1 MVANDLSFQNLII
14 DMDGVLWRGETPV
27 PGLVDFFAALR
38 AEGLGFVLATNNA
51 TKTAAQYERRLAGY
65 GVEIPAR
72 QILNSAE
79 ASALFLRHQLPAD
92 AVVYVVGEEGLRMA
106 VENQGFKVPASEGF
120 VGPGLV
126 ADAVV
131 VGFTRYVCYPQ
142 LASAAYLINQGARFV
157 GTNPDVTIPTEMGP
171 LPGTGSLLALIRAAT
186 GVEPEIVGKPNRALF
201 DEALRRLNSQPHT
214 TAMVGDR
221 LATDMAGGSA
231 AGLKTILLLSGVTD
245 RAELEASSIQPDLVF
260 EDLRDLTAYLQRQN
274 G

>member
-1 MVANDLSFQNLII
+1 MVTDDLSFQNLII

-27 PGLVDFFAALR
+27 PGLPDFFAVLR
-38 AEGLGFVLATNNA
+38 AQGLAFVLATNNA

-79 ASALFLRHQLPAD
+79 ASALFLRHKLIPGA
-92 AVVYVVGEEGLRMA
+92 AVYVVGEEGLRMA
-106 VENQGFKVPASEGF
+106 MEEQGLKVLAADGF
-120 VGPGLV
+120 IGPESR

-142 LASAAYLINQGARFV
+142 LASAAHLINHGADFI

-171 LPGTGSLLALIRAAT
+171 MPGAGSLLAFIEAAT
-186 GVEPEIVGKPNRALF
+186 GVEPVIVGKPNRTLF
-201 DEALRRLNSQPHT
+201 DEALRRLNSQPQA

-221 LATDMAGGSA
+221 LTTDIAGGSA

-245 RAELEASSIQPDLVF
+245 QAELEASSIQPDLVF
-260 EDLRDLTAYLQRQN
+260 EDLRALTTYLQRRN
-274 G
+274 S

>member
-1 MVANDLSFQNLII
+1 MVTDDLSFQNLII

-27 PGLVDFFAALR
+27 PGLPDFFAVLR
-38 AEGLGFVLATNNA
+38 AQGLAFVLATNNA

-79 ASALFLRHQLPAD
+79 ASALFLRHKLIPGA
-92 AVVYVVGEEGLRMA
+92 AVYVVGEEGLRMA
-106 VENQGFKVPASEGF
+106 MEEQGLKVLAADGF
-120 VGPGLV
+120 IGPESR

-142 LASAAYLINQGARFV
+142 LASAAHLINHGADFI

-171 LPGTGSLLALIRAAT
+171 LPGAGSLLAFIKAAT
-186 GVEPEIVGKPNRALF
+186 GVEPVIVGKPNRTLF
-201 DEALRRLNSQPHT
+201 DEALRRLNSQPQA

-221 LATDMAGGSA
+221 LTTDIAGGSA

-245 RAELEASSIQPDLVF
+245 QAELEDSSIQPDLVF
-260 EDLRDLTAYLQRQN
+260 EDLRALTTYLKRRN
-274 G
+274 S

>member
-1 MVANDLSFQNLII
+1 MVTDDLSFQNLII

-27 PGLVDFFAALR
+27 PGLPDFFAVLR
-38 AEGLGFVLATNNA
+38 AQGLAFVLATNNA

-79 ASALFLRHQLPAD
+79 ASALFLRHKLFPGA
-92 AVVYVVGEEGLRMA
+92 AVYVVGEEGLRMA
-106 VENQGFKVPASEGF
+106 MEEQGLKVLAADGF
-120 VGPGLV
+120 IGPESR

-142 LASAAYLINQGARFV
+142 LASAAHLINHGADFI

-171 LPGTGSLLALIRAAT
+171 LPGAGSLLAFIKAAT
-186 GVEPEIVGKPNRALF
+186 GVEPVIVGKPNRTLF
-201 DEALRRLNSQPHT
+201 DEALRRLNSQPQA

-221 LATDMAGGSA
+221 LTTDIAGGSA

-245 RAELEASSIQPDLVF
+245 QAELEASSIQPDLVF
-260 EDLRDLTAYLQRQN
+260 EDLRALTTYLQRRN
-274 G
+274 S

>member
-1 MVANDLSFQNLII
+1 MVTDDLLFQNLII

-27 PGLVDFFAALR
+27 PGLLDFFAVLR
-38 AEGLGFVLATNNA
+38 AQGLAFVLATNNA

-79 ASALFLRHQLPAD
+79 ASALFLRHKLIPGA
-92 AVVYVVGEEGLRMA
+92 AVYVVGEEGLRMA
-106 VENQGFKVPASEGF
+106 MEEQGLKVLAADGF
-120 VGPGLV
+120 IGPESR

-142 LASAAYLINQGARFV
+142 LASAAHLINHGADFI

-171 LPGTGSLLALIRAAT
+171 LPGAGSLLAFIKAAT
-186 GVEPEIVGKPNRALF
+186 GVEPVIVGKPNRTLF
-201 DEALRRLNSQPHT
+201 DEALRRLNSQPQA

-221 LATDMAGGSA
+221 LTTDIAGGSA

-245 RAELEASSIQPDLVF
+245 QAELEASSIQPDLVF
-260 EDLRDLTAYLQRQN
+260 EDLRALTTYLQRRN
-274 G
+274 S